1 MRKYLVAIGAVVVAL
16 AASPV
21 LAGDAAVADLVEDGV
36 RYSGVEVTVVGEF
49 VGDYGHR
56 RDGNTWAQLN
66 GDSYAFSPVADGGQL
81 EGPNIGVG
89 VRMPT
94 PLAVSLDAPGRYRTV
109 GPRVRITGT
118 WKHHDP
124 DRQGESYLDVV
135 SVEVLEPGRILHESP
150 EASSYIIGLI
160 LLAGTA
166 VTFRRYAKRRDAVT

>member
-1 MRKYLVAIGAVVVAL
+1 MRKYLVVIGAVIVAL

-21 LAGDAAVADLVEDGV
+21 LAGDVAVADLVEDGV
-36 RYSGVEVTVVGEF
+36 TYSGVEITVIGEF

-66 GDSYAFSPVADGGQL
+66 GDPYAFSPVADGGQL

-124 DRQGESYLDVV
+124 DRQGES
-135 SVEVLEPGRILHESP
+135 
-150 EASSYIIGLI
+150 
-160 LLAGTA
+160 
-166 VTFRRYAKRRDAVT
+166 